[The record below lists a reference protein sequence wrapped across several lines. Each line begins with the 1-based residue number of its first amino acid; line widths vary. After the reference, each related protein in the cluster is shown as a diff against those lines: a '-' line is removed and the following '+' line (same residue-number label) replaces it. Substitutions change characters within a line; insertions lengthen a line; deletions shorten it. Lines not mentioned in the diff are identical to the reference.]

1 MKIKF
6 FKGIRKYHDTERCLG
21 FSLVYDRAVDITTQP
36 NYVFGLTLY
45 LELMLW
51 QVWFELDFVK

>member
-6 FKGIRKYHDTERCLG
+6 FKGIRKYHDTERSLG
-21 FSLVYDRAVDITTQP
+21 FSLVYDRAVDIITQP

-45 LELMLW
+45 LELILW
-51 QVWFELDFVK
+51 QVWFELDFLK